1 MNTPPKKRAAR
12 VAGRAVKTMA
22 KAKNTWSKAEA
33 IRTAENKPSKN
44 MTVGE
49 FDNSVAKANQLYRK
63 AQRQEDRA
71 KAQMKKSKTLKSKGV
86 TPFSGIKTAGGKSN
100 LKKKK

>member
-1 MNTPPKKRAAR
+1 MMNTPPKKRAAR
-12 VAGRAVKTMA
+12 VANRAVKTMG

-63 AQRQEDRA
+63 AGRQEDRA
-71 KAQMKKSKTLKSKGV
+71 KAQMKKSKTLKAKGV
-86 TPFSGIKTAGGKSN
+86 TPFSGVSRNTKKGK
-100 LKKKK
+100 

>member
-1 MNTPPKKRAAR
+1 MKTPKKRAAR
-12 VAGRAVKTMA
+12 LAGRSVKTME

-33 IRTAENKPSKN
+33 IRTAESKPSKN

-49 FDNSVAKANQLYRK
+49 FDNSVTKANQLYRK

-71 KAQMKKSKTLKSKGV
+71 KAQMKKSKTLNSKGA
-86 TPFSGIKTAGGKSN
+86 TPFSGISNRNPKRGK
-100 LKKKK
+100 

>member
-1 MNTPPKKRAAR
+1 MKTPPKKRAAR
-12 VAGRAVKTMA
+12 VATRAVKTMG

-33 IRTAENKPSKN
+33 IRTADNKPSKN

-49 FDNSVAKANQLYRK
+49 FNNPVEKANQLYRK

-71 KAQMKKSKTLKSKGV
+71 KAQMKKSKTLNSKGA
-86 TPFSGIKTAGGKSN
+86 TPFSGITNRNPKRGK
-100 LKKKK
+100 

>member
-1 MNTPPKKRAAR
+1 MNISPKKRAAR
-12 VAGRAVKTMA
+12 VAARAVKTMA
-22 KAKNTWSKAEA
+22 KAKNTWSRAEA

-63 AQRQEDRA
+63 ADRQENRA
-71 KAQMKKSKTLKSKGV
+71 KSQMQRSKSLKAKGV
-86 TPFSGIKTAGGKSN
+86 KPFSGVASRNIKKGK
-100 LKKKK
+100 